1 MRVSDLVGQLREA
14 EANGTLDEDGR
25 AQLIGLTEA
34 PGSPTR
40 FTPQEGET
48 VQRHALY
55 LLGRLLAFLDRA
67 GTPVTSEFLV
77 PPASVYCVALA
88 EWAAGRGGEL
98 RNPRLPVHS
107 YAMVRVE
114 RKLQAPLPVVYEEVL
129 LGWLASALRMRPVA
143 GSARL
148 LGERRGRR
156 HAKLFPASGSDD
168 AVR

>member
-1 MRVSDLVGQLREA
+1 MVGELREA

-25 AQLIGLTEA
+25 AQLIGLTET

-40 FTPQEGET
+40 FTPDDGEP

-55 LLGRLLAFLDRA
+55 LLGRLLACLDRA
-67 GTPVTSEFLV
+67 GTPITSEFLV
-77 PPASVYCVALA
+77 PSASVYCAALA
-88 EWAAGRGGEL
+88 EWAAGRDREP
-98 RNPRLPVHS
+98 RDPRLAIHT

-114 RKLQAPLPVVYEEVL
+114 RKLQAPLPVAYEEVL
-129 LGWLASALRMRPVA
+129 LGWLASALRMRPIA

-156 HAKLFPASGSDD
+156 HAKLFSASATDD